1 MTGSLEK
8 LFTIFNKDDDDDEE
22 EGSSIS
28 TGFASA
34 FVVVSIS
41 GALMLAGEEE

>member
-8 LFTIFNKDDDDDEE
+8 LFTIFNKDDDDE